1 MKSILY
7 VYLPFLPCTHTYKSE
22 CAWNMYVVFRHCMPP
37 FIRFAFTISIQLIVG
52 FRSQMFFLFFFTQTR
67 VQLSGPHR
75 TNKQQTVPVCVD
87 TEKRGGLTRGCLF
100 ALNSWQF
107 VSSQFVV
114 PWESARP
121 PSLERWWGGTV
132 HHIPAGSCQPLP
144 GADGTYTV

>member
-1 MKSILY
+1 MFIC
-7 VYLPFLPCTHTYKSE
+7 PFFHVHIHTSQNVREICTL
-22 CAWNMYVVFRHCMPP
+22 F
-37 FIRFAFTISIQLIVG
+37 FGIVCHHLSG
-52 FRSQMFFLFFFTQTR
+52 LLLQFQSNSLLVLEVKCFFCFFFTQTR

-75 TNKQQTVPVCVD
+75 TNEQQTVPVCVD